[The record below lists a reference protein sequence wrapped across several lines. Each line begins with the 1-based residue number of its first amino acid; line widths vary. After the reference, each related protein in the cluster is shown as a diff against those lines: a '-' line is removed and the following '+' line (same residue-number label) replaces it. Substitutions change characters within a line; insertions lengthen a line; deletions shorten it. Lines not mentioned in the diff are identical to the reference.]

1 MNGIRAAKYVVRA
14 ASVVLELLILLII
27 AGPIVGAVS
36 PLLGTQQQPLGVGV
50 DLNSI
55 QSQMT
60 FFNSISTINGTHKII
75 VPAFNNWPLPAGASL
90 FLTILV
96 NGQVIYQ
103 TEPDLVQLGPFQS
116 GNLHITMVI
125 SPSIVT
131 QLHNNLNLGPKI
143 GIGGTMSI
151 SEGQFFAI
159 TVSFPQG

>member
-1 MNGIRAAKYVVRA
+1 MNGIRAAKYAVRA
-14 ASVVLELLILLII
+14 ASVLLELLILLII

-50 DLNSI
+50 DLNSV
-55 QSQMT
+55 QSQLG
-60 FFNSISTINGTHKII
+60 FFNSSSTITGPHPITVN
-75 VPAFNNWPLPAGASL
+75 VFNRWPLPAGASL

-96 NGQVIYQ
+96 NGQTIYQ
-103 TEPDLVQLGPFQS
+103 TQPDSVQLGPFQT
-116 GNLHITMVI
+116 G
-125 SPSIVT
+125 
-131 QLHNNLNLGPKI
+131 QLHLTMDVPSSLVPKLQGQKI